1 LAQSDLPNGTA
12 SLKTNLYLRIL
23 VGTAVVGL
31 TLAYTIARLLGKGH
45 PLEPVNLGLIA
56 IAAACLLFLIYP
68 AVLGRLHSIEG
79 AGIKIELLEERQ
91 KQQQLQLDEF
101 ALILP
106 ILLPAFERKHLLNLA
121 SGDTK
126 GYVGNDTLR
135 LELRRLRSVG
145 LIRNTKPI
153 GYISDGREVDLA
165 DFVQLTDLGRRW
177 VPRLLDYEREIAS
190 ESDQGH
196 R

>member
-1 LAQSDLPNGTA
+1 
-12 SLKTNLYLRIL
+12 LKTNLYLRIL

-31 TLAYTIARLLGKGH
+31 TLAYTIARLLRKGH
-45 PLEPVNLGLIA
+45 PLEPVNLGLIG
-56 IAAACLLFLIYP
+56 IAAVCLLCLIYP

-153 GYISDGREVDLA
+153 GYISDGREVDLV

-190 ESDQGH
+190 EGDEGH

>member
-1 LAQSDLPNGTA
+1 V
-12 SLKTNLYLRIL
+12 KTNIYLRIL
-23 VGTAVVGL
+23 VGSAVVGL
-31 TLAYTIARLLGKGH
+31 TLAYTVARLLGKGH

-56 IAAACLLFLIYP
+56 IAALCLLFLIYL
-68 AVLGRLHSIEG
+68 AVLGRLHSIDG

-106 ILLPAFERKHLLNLA
+106 ILLPTFERKHLLNLA
-121 SGDTK
+121 SGETK

-145 LIRNTKPI
+145 LIRNTQAI
-153 GYISDGREVDLA
+153 GHISDGREVNLA

-190 ESDQGH
+190 ESDQPH
-196 R
+196 P

>member
-1 LAQSDLPNGTA
+1 V
-12 SLKTNLYLRIL
+12 KTNIYLRIL

-31 TLAYTIARLLGKGH
+31 TFAYTVARLLGKGH

-56 IAAACLLFLIYP
+56 IAALCLLFLIYP

-106 ILLPAFERKHLLNLA
+106 IFLLLSNVSTCSISPQEGPRVTLA
-121 SGDTK
+121 TIRYASNFAGFALSDSFTI
-126 GYVGNDTLR
+126 R
-135 LELRRLRSVG
+135 RRLA
-145 LIRNTKPI
+145 
-153 GYISDGREVDLA
+153 IS
-165 DFVQLTDLGRRW
+165 LTD
-177 VPRLLDYEREIAS
+177 VRLFN
-190 ESDQGH
+190 
-196 R
+196 